1 MAVIGSPD
9 TVLQVKNGKYA
20 EDLLGQ
26 ISAKPGAP
34 LHFQIAHNPE
44 VELMPYW
51 KVDQE
56 TFTCLPVVQVT

>member
-9 TVLQVKNGKYA
+9 TVLHVKGGTYP
-20 EDLLGQ
+20 EDLLRQ

-34 LHFQIAHNPE
+34 LHFQIEHNPG

-56 TFTCLPVVQVT
+56 TFTCLPVVQVA